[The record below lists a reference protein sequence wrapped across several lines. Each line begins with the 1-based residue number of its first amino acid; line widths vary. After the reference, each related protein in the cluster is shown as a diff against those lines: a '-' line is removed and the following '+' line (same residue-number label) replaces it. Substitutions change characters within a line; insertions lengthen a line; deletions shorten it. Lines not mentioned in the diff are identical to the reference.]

1 MRCSRWPIRSCCDGR
16 SLREGGALG
25 REGAAIL
32 GAAGRCGAAMCGI
45 GRGAMAGR
53 CGGGAGRNAGAAGR
67 AMAGG
72 GAGRA
77 MAGGG
82 AGRAMAGGAAGRAAG
97 AAGAALPGCWAYE
110 PVLTAIIAI
119 METLKR
125 KAAKRTPGRNMIAAP
140 W

>member
-1 MRCSRWPIRSCCDGR
+1 
-16 SLREGGALG
+16 
-25 REGAAIL
+25 
-32 GAAGRCGAAMCGI
+32 
-45 GRGAMAGR
+45 MAG
-53 CGGGAGRNAGAAGR
+53 GGAGR

-82 AGRAMAGGAAGRAAG
+82 AGRAMAGGAAGRAA
-97 AAGAALPGCWAYE
+97 AAGGAALPGCWAYE
-110 PVLTAIIAI
+110 PVLAAIIAI

-125 KAAKRTPGRNMIAAP
+125 KAAKLTPCRNMIAAP